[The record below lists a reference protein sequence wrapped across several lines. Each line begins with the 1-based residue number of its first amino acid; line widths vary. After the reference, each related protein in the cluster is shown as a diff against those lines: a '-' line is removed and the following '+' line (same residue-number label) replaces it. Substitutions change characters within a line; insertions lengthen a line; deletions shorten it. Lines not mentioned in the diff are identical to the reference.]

1 MNVIP
6 FSENKWENT
15 EKKDSLGKE
24 ELMVQKK
31 LAGMMVIAFLMLF
44 PQIVVGQ
51 EKGAIRPMIH
61 GEYDKL
67 QLLSTRVWLIEA
79 QSLSDMERGLLQVSY
94 LRGLYDGLQL
104 ANVGW
109 PSVYS
114 VFGDLAGMDLAQL
127 REEINKLY
135 QEYADMGN
143 NPPAI
148 VVLDIIPGMRKKI
161 PPPVSGGEKT
171 KPGEE
176 KPKKEEVK

>member
-1 MNVIP
+1 
-6 FSENKWENT
+6 
-15 EKKDSLGKE
+15 
-24 ELMVQKK
+24 MVQRK
-31 LAGMMVIAFLMLF
+31 LVGIMFITFLVLF
-44 PQIVVGQ
+44 PQILVGQ

-67 QLLSTRVWLIEA
+67 QLLPTQIWLLEGKP
-79 QSLSDMERGLLQVSY
+79 LSDVERELLQVSY

-114 VFGDLAGMDLAQL
+114 VFNELAGMDLAQL

-135 QEYADMGN
+135 KEYADMGN

-148 VVLDIIPGMRKKI
+148 VVLDIIPGMRKRV
-161 PPPVSGGEKT
+161 PPAD
-171 KPGEE
+171 PGEE
-176 KPKKEEVK
+176 KTKKEEVK